1 MQENWHIYL
10 PRSTFSSRSVL
21 NEIVER
27 NLMGEHYMKVEEY
40 GEPITY
46 QLSID
51 VYITKKR
58 QARGFKTALDTPYEH
73 DYTLKKEMIKLPWC
87 VS

>member
-40 GEPITY
+40 GEPKTY

-51 VYITKKR
+51 VYIK
-58 QARGFKTALDTPYEH
+58 KTASQRFQNSSRYFDEH
-73 DYTLKKEMIKLPWC
+73 DYTSKN
-87 VS
+87 

>member
-1 MQENWHIYL
+1 
-10 PRSTFSSRSVL
+10 
-21 NEIVER
+21 
-27 NLMGEHYMKVEEY
+27 MKVEEY

-73 DYTLKKEMIKLPWC
+73 DYTSKK
-87 VS
+87 